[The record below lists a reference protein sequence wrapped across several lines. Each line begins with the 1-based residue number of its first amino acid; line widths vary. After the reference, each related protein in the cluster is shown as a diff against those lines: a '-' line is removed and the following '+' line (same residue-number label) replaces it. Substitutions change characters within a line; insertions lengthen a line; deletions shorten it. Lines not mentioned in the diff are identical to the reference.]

1 MVLRGRE
8 FRGRIRQQVHKGVTS
23 AMPRK
28 KYVVDLT
35 AAERT
40 TLEQLL
46 QRGKSSARK
55 LTRAR
60 ILLQADDGLTDEEI
74 ATALEVGVAT
84 VERTRQRFVAANLEA
99 LNEHPR
105 LGGQRKLTGKQEAHL
120 IAVACTPAPGG
131 QARWTLQLF
140 AERVMALGFVES
152 SARET
157 VRQVLKKTR
166 SSPGGTNSGACQRGA
181 GSLSPLWK
189 TVSIC
194 MPSPMI
200 AS

>member
-1 MVLRGRE
+1 
-8 FRGRIRQQVHKGVTS
+8 
-23 AMPRK
+23 MPRK

-35 AAERT
+35 PGERT

-60 ILLQADDGLTDEEI
+60 ILLQADDGLTDEGI

-84 VERTRQRFVAANLEA
+84 VERTRQRFVEANLEA

-105 LGGQRKLTGKQEAHL
+105 PGGQRKLNGKQEAHL

-131 QARWTLQLF
+131 QARWTLQLL
-140 AERVMALGFVES
+140 AERVVELGFVES
-152 SARET
+152 IARET

-166 SSPGGTNSGACQRGA
+166 SSPGGTNSGACQR
-181 GSLSPLWK
+181 
-189 TVSIC
+189 
-194 MPSPMI
+194 
-200 AS
+200 

>member
-1 MVLRGRE
+1 
-8 FRGRIRQQVHKGVTS
+8 
-23 AMPRK
+23 MPKK

-35 AAERT
+35 PGERT

-84 VERTRQRFVAANLEA
+84 VERTRQRFVEANLEA

-105 LGGQRKLTGKQEAHL
+105 PGGQRKLNGKQEAHL

-131 QARWTLQLF
+131 QARWTLQLL
-140 AERVMALGFVES
+140 AERVVELGFVES
-152 SARET
+152 IARET

-166 SSPGGTNSGACQRGA
+166 SSPGGTNSGACQR
-181 GSLSPLWK
+181 
-189 TVSIC
+189 
-194 MPSPMI
+194 
-200 AS
+200 